1 LANSQQNTTPQILL
15 IATYHFS
22 WHFTFHSF
30 APFFTGKIS
39 KRGLSLTS
47 NPATSSPHSPSPPA
61 TPLIS
66 QFSPLPQDPK
76 SKRSC
81 STVQTSNLTQ
91 IPYSPGLS
99 KMFICTVP
107 VSTITN
113 IVNFSLT
120 SGQFHPTLNESVIS
134 SMLKTPTLNKEKL
147 SNYRL
152 NSNPSI
158 ISRIIE
164 PVVKCRRID
173 HLTSNSLFNS
183 HQSVY
188 CKHQFTEIALLYIH
202 DHLINA
208 IRSQKISCLCLLDL
222 SAAYDTIDHEISTTR
237 LSSWFGIHGS
247 VLSWLESYL
256 SSRCFRVKRET
267 DLFSWYTS
275 LCGVPQGFVLGR
287 LLFVVYTTRF
297 STLISCCSL
306 NHHLY
311 ADDSQ
316 LYLSFLLTHFDSSID
331 HFHNALDQTSSWMTA
346 NRFTLNFSK
355 TEFLLI
361 GLSKQ
366 LAKINN

>member
-30 APFFTGKIS
+30 ALFFTGKIS

-47 NPATSSPHSPSPPA
+47 NPATSSPHSPSPPT
-61 TPLIS
+61 TPLTS

-91 IPYSPGLS
+91 IPYPPGWS

-134 SMLKTPTLNKEKL
+134 SMLKKPTLNKEKL

-152 NSNPSI
+152 ISNPSI

-164 PVVKCRRID
+164 PVVKCRRMD

-222 SAAYDTIDHEISTTR
+222 SAAFDTIDHEISTTR
-237 LSSWFGIHGS
+237 LSSWFGIMA
-247 VLSWLESYL
+247 
-256 SSRCFRVKRET
+256 
-267 DLFSWYTS
+267 LFSAGSSHIYHLVASVSNAKLTCSPGTHLFAVSPKALS
-275 LCGVPQGFVLGR
+275 LVDYSSSCTPLVSVP
-287 LLFVVYTTRF
+287 LFSVVP
-297 STLISCCSL
+297 
-306 NHHLY
+306 
-311 ADDSQ
+311 
-316 LYLSFLLTHFDSSID
+316 
-331 HFHNALDQTSSWMTA
+331 
-346 NRFTLNFSK
+346 
-355 TEFLLI
+355 
-361 GLSKQ
+361 
-366 LAKINN
+366 